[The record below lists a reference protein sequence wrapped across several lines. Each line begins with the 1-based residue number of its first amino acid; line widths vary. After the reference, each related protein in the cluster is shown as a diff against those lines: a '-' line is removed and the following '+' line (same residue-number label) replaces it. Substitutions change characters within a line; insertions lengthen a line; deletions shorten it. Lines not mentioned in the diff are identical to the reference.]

1 MEQGGGSDRGLVGA
15 RWRVDGGEPGAGGGP
30 VFFRVVVVVRVRG
43 RKLSKRNDEET
54 KKAWNSL

>member
-1 MEQGGGSDRGLVGA
+1 
-15 RWRVDGGEPGAGGGP
+15 VDGGEPGADGGP

-43 RKLSKRNDEET
+43 RILSERNDEET